1 MSNSPGDDGPGAE
14 QEKVDTSQANYTS
27 SSSLGADDD
36 LYSSGALGDDYKD
49 YEEGDFFFD
58 DQYQE
63 QDYYDEEADQ
73 ADTGWTAGDKVPETV
88 VVDGR
93 SVDKII

>member
-36 LYSSGALGDDYKD
+36 LYSSGALGDCLLYTSPSPRD
-49 YEEGDFFFD
+49 
-58 DQYQE
+58 
-63 QDYYDEEADQ
+63 A
-73 ADTGWTAGDKVPETV
+73 
-88 VVDGR
+88 
-93 SVDKII
+93 